1 MKKNLKLIYI
11 VELALFFLILI
22 LCSTL
27 NVMAN
32 NYRNYLVIT
41 FLLLLIIPC
50 YYIFG
55 MPKDNNYNKN
65 SGIRTIIMFIMIF
78 GIVGYLLGIFLGF
91 NRGYSITFSTIF
103 NGIIPIILLTIII
116 EILRF
121 IVLKKAFY
129 NKIAIVIFSML
140 SSLIYILLY
149 LSDIDSSYEI
159 FVFFSTIIIPYIAIE
174 SLCSYLSVN
183 IGFLPCI
190 VFKLIIFLYPYIIP
204 IVPNYGD
211 YIKSVLDILLCFS
224 IFVTINK
231 GLLEFDKSKKRVN
244 RFNFNVFT
252 IPLIIVLLLMIV
264 FTSGIFKYQLVAIA
278 SNSMNP
284 IYYRGDALMIE
295 KCNIKDIKV
304 GDVLVFKSEKRI
316 ITHRVIKI
324 YKENDKIKF
333 ITKGDN
339 NKTRDVLISDDSNY
353 IGKGI
358 FVLKYIG
365 YPTVWLNEKFMEG

>member
-32 NYRNYLVIT
+32 NYKNYLVIT

-149 LSDIDSSYEI
+149 LIDIDSSYEI

>member
-32 NYRNYLVIT
+32 NYRNYLAIT
-41 FLLLLIIPC
+41 FLFLLIIPSV
-50 YYIFG
+50 YIFG
-55 MPKDNNYNKN
+55 VPKDNNYNKYN
-65 SGIRTIIMFIMIF
+65 GVRTIIILIMIF
-78 GIVGYLLGIFLGF
+78 GIISYLLGLILGF
-91 NRGYSITFSTIF
+91 NKGFNITFNSIF
-103 NGIIPIILLTIII
+103 NGVIPVILLTISV

-129 NKIAIVIFSML
+129 NKPAIVLFTILTSI
-140 SSLIYILLY
+140 IYILLY
-149 LSDIDSSYEI
+149 LGSVNSSYEL
-159 FVFFSTIIIPYIAIE
+159 FVFISTIIIPFIAIE
-174 SLCSYLSVN
+174 TLCSYLSVN

-190 VFKLIIFLYPYIIP
+190 LFKLVIFLYPYIIP

-252 IPLIIVLLLMIV
+252 IPLLIVLIVLIV

-278 SNSMNP
+278 SDSMNP
-284 IYYRGDALMIE
+284 IYYRGDALMVD
-295 KCNIKDIKV
+295 KCSIKDIKL
-304 GDVLVFKSEKRI
+304 GDILVFKSDKRI

-324 YKENDKIKF
+324 YKENDQIKF
-333 ITKGDN
+333 ITKGDS
-339 NKTRDVLISDDSNY
+339 NKTRDNIISDDSN
-353 IGKGI
+353 IMGKGV
-358 FVLKYIG
+358 FVVKYIG

>member
-1 MKKNLKLIYI
+1 
-11 VELALFFLILI
+11 
-22 LCSTL
+22 
-27 NVMAN
+27 
-32 NYRNYLVIT
+32 
-41 FLLLLIIPC
+41 
-50 YYIFG
+50 
-55 MPKDNNYNKN
+55 
-65 SGIRTIIMFIMIF
+65 
-78 GIVGYLLGIFLGF
+78 
-91 NRGYSITFSTIF
+91 
-103 NGIIPIILLTIII
+103 
-116 EILRF
+116 
-121 IVLKKAFY
+121 
-129 NKIAIVIFSML
+129 ML

>member
-65 SGIRTIIMFIMIF
+65 SGIRTIIIFIMIF

-129 NKIAIVIFSML
+129 NKIAIVIFTML
-140 SSLIYILLY
+140 TSLIYILLY

>member
-32 NYRNYLVIT
+32 NYKNYLVIT